1 MRHEAQREGGLRDR
15 RGAIDAWEQGLLA
28 NLMLRQDAGWYTDNS
43 KYRQAVK
50 LVFEAWLS
58 GRDKVHRPGG
68 IVVEKQTHAGGEEK
82 GEVSAAGTSAD
93 GWLRGLFREVAEV
106 AGNEVA
112 ALHSKFF
119 QDPQTFKGTF
129 GGVDAFDAGIE
140 RQVRPGVATP
150 KSVLC
155 VLREASALVDL
166 CGVSFCHQ
174 LCMDAWYVGLR
185 ARER

>member
-1 MRHEAQREGGLRDR
+1 MWHEALREGGLGAR

-28 NLMLRQDAGWYTDNS
+28 NLMLKQDAEWYTDNG

-50 LVFEAWLS
+50 LIFEAWRS
-58 GRDKVHRPGG
+58 GRDKVRLPGV
-68 IVVEKQTHAGGEEK
+68 IVVEKRTHVGEEK
-82 GEVSAAGTSAD
+82 GKVSAAGNSAEE
-93 GWLRGLFREVAEV
+93 GVRGLFWEVEEV

-140 RQVRPGVATP
+140 RQVPSGKATP
-150 KSVLC
+150 KAVLC
-155 VLREASALVDL
+155 GLREASTLVDL